1 MYGKCSLNT
10 DSQKSTWIAKFE
22 RWGPRRSKLGLAMR
36 IRIHARTCERASHA
50 HVKHAERVK
59 NE

>member
-22 RWGPRRSKLGLAMR
+22 RWGPRGSKLGLAMR
-36 IRIHARTCERASHA
+36 MREHADVRHMRMSSMP
-50 HVKHAERVK
+50 KG
-59 NE
+59 